1 MTAVS
6 KGVELNAS
14 SAGTMQLFHDLI
26 NLAQAFNDSTPGLY
40 AVFEAEKQ
48 AKMGDFRLANKVIS
62 MCDSYRAEILTSA
75 ESWGQSFEQ
84 PELVDAIVPS
94 RSEEDNNRSHSNIVL
109 HAAPQGDCGDSNPQL
124 SRDDKM
130 MYRPSAPE
138 KNMQENEHQHW
149 SPNPSL
155 KLLRGIS
162 FPCLSCLGG

>member
-6 KGVELNAS
+6 KGVELHDP

-26 NLAQAFNDSTPGLY
+26 NLPQSFNDSTPGLY

-48 AKMGDFRLANKVIS
+48 ARLGHFRLADKVIS
-62 MCDSYRAEILTSA
+62 MCDSYRAKILTSA
-75 ESWGQSFEQ
+75 ETCGQSFEQ
-84 PELVDAIVPS
+84 LEPVDATVPS
-94 RSEEDNNRSHSNIVL
+94 SSEEDNNRFHSNIAL
-109 HAAPQGDCGDSNPQL
+109 HAAAQGDVEDSIPQV

-130 MYRPSAPE
+130 MYRASAPE
-138 KNMQENEHQHW
+138 KNLQENEHQHW

-155 KLLRGIS
+155 KFFRGIW